1 MNFFLEIYLFGSAL
15 LTRLGLLNPKIPNLS
30 LKYHTYVSKRKY
42 KFPRS
47 LVVVPEKILFSSRGI
62 LILRKFYISK
72 HFT

>member
-1 MNFFLEIYLFGSAL
+1 MNFFSRNIFVWSAL
-15 LTRLGLLNPKIPNLS
+15 LTRIGLLNPKIPNLS
-30 LKYHTYVSKRKY
+30 LKYHTYISKRKY